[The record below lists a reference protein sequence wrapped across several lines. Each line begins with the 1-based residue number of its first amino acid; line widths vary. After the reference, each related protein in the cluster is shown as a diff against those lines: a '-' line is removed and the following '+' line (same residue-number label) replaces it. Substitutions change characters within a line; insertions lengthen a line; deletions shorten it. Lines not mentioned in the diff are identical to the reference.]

1 VIKQSQ
7 RTSSGRK
14 ESTADLPQIE
24 RAATA
29 LREKVLDEF
38 RARRDSSSLNFYQS
52 MAFFA
57 ARFRVMWLCKTSI
70 SYGSKPE
77 FDEDDL
83 YATSALREELGQ
95 HLKLFCQEL
104 PALIKW
110 FVENLRQMRRD
121 IVWVEREAEKFW
133 PMNEMEYHVWTQIA
147 CYGKPAKQD
156 WQAPGWLD
164 NWPEDLPPKVLL
176 SAARSG
182 RLDDDRTARVL
193 KQIGNR
199 IRERLVAEQ
208 RSALNNLRVQSAHEK
223 EAVRQ
228 ARTATLRQE
237 EPSTQRDSSQDI
249 RLDPAKGRHNK
260 HTKVV
265 FEYSPDYSTVTLR
278 GQAFS
283 LTKRQARVV
292 DLLHKAYEAKTPEL
306 LHGYIL
312 EKLSTPQSR
321 LRDSF
326 RKPGLWN
333 SLFISSRG
341 KIRLN
346 IT

>member
-1 VIKQSQ
+1 VIRQPQ

-14 ESTADLPQIE
+14 ESTADLSQIE

-52 MAFFA
+52 MSSFA
-57 ARFRVMWLCKTSI
+57 ERFRVMWLCKTSI

-83 YATSALREELGQ
+83 YATGMLREELGQ

-104 PALIKW
+104 PALMKW

-121 IVWVEREAEKFW
+121 IIWIEREAEKFW
-133 PMNEMEYHVWTQIA
+133 PMNEMEYQVWTQIA

-156 WQAPGWLD
+156 WQAPGWLG
-164 NWPEDLPPKVLL
+164 NWPADLPPKALL
-176 SAARSG
+176 STARSG

-208 RSALNNLRVQSAHEK
+208 RSALNNLRVRFAQGK
-223 EAVRQ
+223 EAARQ
-228 ARTATLRQE
+228 ERTGTLRQE
-237 EPSTQRDSSQDI
+237 EPLTQRDSGQDV
-249 RLDPAKGRHNK
+249 RLDPAKGRHDE

-265 FEYSPDYSTVTLR
+265 FVHSSDYSSVTL
-278 GQAFS
+278 GEKEFS
-283 LTKRQARVV
+283 LAKRQSKVV
-292 DLLHKAYEAKTPEL
+292 ELLHKAYEANTPEL
-306 LHGYIL
+306 LHAHIL
-312 EKLSTPQSR
+312 EQLSTPHSR

-341 KIRLN
+341 KIRLK